1 MDDARCDRLVVS
13 GRGKD
18 VLMSVQPR
26 PWPEVPEQTAAVA
39 RAAFPKGTLAM
50 RVRDELPGL
59 FTDEQF
65 ASAFGV
71 RGKPGISPGQLA
83 LVTVLQFVENLTDR
97 QAADAVRGRI
107 DWKYALSLE
116 LTDPGFDHTV
126 LTGFRQR
133 LIDHGLEE
141 KVLDLLLAR
150 LAELGMVKAGGRQR
164 TDSTHVLAAVR
175 AVNRLEF
182 LTETLRAAL
191 EALSAAAPDWLAT
204 HIDAQWVQ
212 RYGARADSYRLPQ
225 GQDKRTTMAVQV
237 GADGFDLLDAIH
249 ADHAPAWLREVP
261 SVVVLRR
268 VWITQ
273 YHRTIT
279 DGRQEVA
286 WREDKDL
293 PPSRQRL
300 CSPYDTDA
308 RYATKRG
315 SGWEGYKVHL
325 SETCDDATTTGLPHL
340 ITNVATTDATV
351 TDVEMIEHIHTGLG
365 RHNLLPDEHIVDAG
379 YTSAELMVSTQRDFG
394 ITLLGPLRID
404 NSPQARTNSG
414 FDRTAFTIDWDNQR
428 VTCPQGVANTI
439 WSSCTERGRPS
450 IVVRFPAPTCQTCPV
465 RAQCTSSTRTGRQL
479 MLRPREIHEMV
490 EQTRA
495 AQTTEEWKQRYAIRA
510 GVEATIHQATA
521 TTGIRRSRYHGLPKT
536 HLAHVFTATAI
547 NLIRLDAWW
556 TGTPPGQ
563 TRTSHFTTLSRTLAA

>member
-1 MDDARCDRLVVS
+1 
-13 GRGKD
+13 
-18 VLMSVQPR
+18 MSVQPR

-204 HIDAQWVQ
+204 HIDVHWVQ

-237 GADGFDLLDAIH
+237 GADGFDLLEALH

-261 SVVVLRR
+261 SVVVLRT

-293 PPSRQRL
+293 PPSRQRI

-351 TDVEMIEHIHTGLG
+351 TDVEMLEHIHTGLG

-414 FDRTAFTIDWDNQR
+414 FDRTAFTIDWDNHR

-439 WSSCTERGRPS
+439 WSSCTERARPS

-465 RAQCTSSTRTGRQL
+465 RAQCTASTRTGRQL

-563 TRTSHFTTLSRTLAA
+563 TRTSRFTTLSRTLAA

>member
-1 MDDARCDRLVVS
+1 
-13 GRGKD
+13 
-18 VLMSVQPR
+18 
-26 PWPEVPEQTAAVA
+26 
-39 RAAFPKGTLAM
+39 M

-65 ASAFGV
+65 VSAFGV
-71 RGKPGISPGQLA
+71 RGKPGISPGQLV

-107 DWKYALSLE
+107 DWKYALGLE
-116 LTDPGFDHTV
+116 LSDPGFDHTV

-141 KVLDLLLAR
+141 KVLDVLLAR
-150 LAELGMVKAGGRQR
+150 LSELGMVKARGRQR

-191 EALSAAAPDWLAT
+191 EALSAAAPDWLANR
-204 HIDAQWVQ
+204 IDAQWVQ

-225 GQDKRTTMAVQV
+225 GEDKRTTMVVQV
-237 GADGFDLLDAIH
+237 GADGFDLLEALH

-261 SVVVLRR
+261 AVVVLRR

-279 DGRQEVA
+279 GGRQEVA

-325 SETCDDATTTGLPHL
+325 SETCDDTTATSLPHL

-351 TDVEMIEHIHTGLG
+351 TDVEMLEHIHSGLG
-365 RHNLLPDEHIVDAG
+365 RRNLLPNEHIVDAG
-379 YTSAELMVSTQRDFG
+379 YTSAELMISTRRDFST
-394 ITLLGPLRID
+394 TLLGPLRID
-404 NSPQARTNSG
+404 NSPQARTSSG
-414 FDRTAFTIDWDNQR
+414 FDRTAFTIDWDNHR
-428 VTCPQGVANTI
+428 VTCPQGVTNTI
-439 WSSCTERGRPS
+439 WSTCTERGRES
-450 IVVRFPAPTCQTCPV
+450 IVVRFPAPTCLTCPV
-465 RAQCTSSTRTGRQL
+465 RTQCTSATRTGRQL

-490 EQTRA
+490 EQARA

-536 HLAHVFTATAI
+536 HLAHVITATAI

-556 TGTPPGQ
+556 TETPPGQ
-563 TRTSHFTTLSRTLAA
+563 TRTSHLTRLGASLAA

>member
-1 MDDARCDRLVVS
+1 MPGCDRLVVS
-13 GRGKD
+13 GRGRD

-50 RVRDELPGL
+50 RVREELPGL
-59 FTDEQF
+59 FADEQF
-65 ASAFGV
+65 VSAFGL

-107 DWKYALSLE
+107 DWKYALGLE

-141 KVLDLLLAR
+141 KVLDLLLVR
-150 LAELGMVKAGGRQR
+150 LAELGMVKPGGRQR

-175 AVNRLEF
+175 SVNRLEF
-182 LTETLRAAL
+182 LAETLRAAL
-191 EALSAAAPDWLAT
+191 EALSAAAPDWLAN
-204 HIDAQWVQ
+204 HIDAEWVQ

-225 GQDKRTTMAVQV
+225 GEDKRTKLAVQV
-237 GADGFDLLDAIH
+237 GADGFDLLEAIH

-261 SVVVLRR
+261 AVVVLRR

-279 DGRQEVA
+279 GGRQEVA

-293 PPSRQRL
+293 PPSRQRI

-325 SETCDDATTTGLPHL
+325 SETCDDTTATNLPHL
-340 ITNVATTDATV
+340 ITNVATTDATL
-351 TDVEMIEHIHTGLG
+351 TDVEMLEHIHTGLDH
-365 RHNLLPDEHIVDAG
+365 RNLLPDEHIVDAG
-379 YTSAELMVSTQRDFG
+379 YTSAELMVSTRRDFR

-404 NSPQARTNSG
+404 NSAQARTNSG

-428 VTCPQGVANTI
+428 VTCPQGVTNTI
-439 WSSCTERGRPS
+439 WSTCTERGRES
-450 IVVRFPAPTCQTCPV
+450 IVVRFPAPTCLTCPV
-465 RAQCTSSTRTGRQL
+465 RTQCTSSTRTGRQL

-490 EQTRA
+490 EQARA

-510 GVEATIHQATA
+510 GIEATIHQATA

-536 HLAHVFTATAI
+536 HLAHVITATAI

-556 TGTPPGQ
+556 TETPPGR
-563 TRTSHFTTLSRTLAA
+563 TRTSHLTTLGASLAA